1 MYDTRISTTAMR
13 QQGFSLMELMIVIA
27 LMMLLASFAIPA
39 YSGYIEDARASQAVN
54 DIGRISLEVQRFQT
68 NNNGALPATLDE
80 IGLNNL
86 RDPWGKRYIYVP
98 FDDATP
104 KGQKRRSAAGN
115 TPINTDF
122 DVLSRGEDGKSA
134 RRFNKAN
141 AKDDIV
147 RAYNGTFVG
156 LAEEL

>member
-1 MYDTRISTTAMR
+1 MYSANTPVSKMR
-13 QQGFSLMELMIVIA
+13 QQGFSLMELMIVLA

-39 YSGYIEDARASQAVN
+39 YSGYIEDARAGQAVS

-68 NNNGALPATLDE
+68 NNNGALPATLAD
-80 IGLNNL
+80 IGLNTM
-86 RDPWGKRYIYVP
+86 RDPWGKAYIYVP

-104 KGQKRRSAAGN
+104 KGQKRRSAVGN

-147 RAYNGTFVG
+147 RAYNGSYVG
-156 LAEEL
+156 PADEL